1 MKQYDEATYKKFFVV
16 KKNELCGFVT
26 ELKNEHWWQS
36 FPLSRGEYPF
46 IIEVPA
52 GVTTIKENAF
62 SGLKATTNG
71 AVMVVLPEGVISIE
85 KGAFSGCEINKLLI
99 SDTVKFIDK
108 DAFRL
113 SKIGAIE
120 VDKTSPSYKSVDGS
134 LFDRVLTTLIRY
146 GGKATEYE
154 VPSTVSVIGKRAFEN
169 SSMLTSVYL
178 GDNVVTIEDGAFYNS
193 AIKQITLSANV
204 TSLGQNA
211 FALCRNLS
219 SFIIPYGLTTVSH
232 RLFYGCTSLE
242 SVTIPETVTS
252 IGTESFLG
260 CQLLCDIEIPKEIQ
274 TIGKG
279 AFEGCKSLKD
289 FPIPSCISAIEER
302 TFKGCNCFT
311 DVIIPSNIERIGAQ
325 AFASCKRLRSVN
337 IGINVNEI
345 GEYAFLDCQNDIT
358 LILSGKTRKEKLPFD
373 KKWNLLSSTGLI
385 KRKIKR
391 IAYKQEE

>member
-1 MKQYDEATYKKFFVV
+1 MKKYDDATYKKFFVV
-16 KKNELCGFVT
+16 KKNELCGFIT

-62 SGLKATTNG
+62 SGLKSTTNG
-71 AVMVVLPEGVISIE
+71 RVMVVLPEGVTTIE

-120 VDKTSPSYKSVDGS
+120 VDKTSPNYKSVDGS
-134 LFDRVLTTLIRY
+134 LFDREMTTIIRY
-146 GGKATEYE
+146 GGSGTEYE
-154 VPSTVSVIGKRAFEN
+154 VPGTVSVIGKRAFEN
-169 SSMLTSVYL
+169 SSITSVYL
-178 GDNVVTIEDGAFYNS
+178 GDGVVTIEDGAFYNS
-193 AIKQITLSANV
+193 AIKQITLSASV
-204 TSLGQNA
+204 SSLGQNA
-211 FALCRNLS
+211 FAMCRNLS
-219 SFIIPYGLTTVSH
+219 SFIIPYGLSSVSH
-232 RLFYGCTSLE
+232 RLFYGCASLE
-242 SVTIPETVTS
+242 SVTIPETVTT

-260 CQLLCDIEIPKEIQ
+260 CQLLRDIEIPNEIQ

-289 FPIPSCISAIEER
+289 FPIPSCISEIAER

-345 GEYAFLDCQNDIT
+345 GEYAFLDCQKDIT
-358 LILSGKTRKEKLPFD
+358 IILSGKTRKEKLIFD
-373 KKWNLLSSTGLI
+373 KKWNLLTNSGLI

-391 IAYKQEE
+391 IAYKQEQ